1 MFLRYYC
8 ELPEAY
14 EMIEPWLLDAPET
27 WLPGLATSAN
37 RRGELLLTEV
47 GFELGR
53 YRVGKRV
60 EMRFRPPLRTPGRTV
75 LPMTWLA
82 TGPQALFPIFE
93 GELELGALGSRCTQ
107 LVISVNYRPPL
118 GSIGHTVDRFAL
130 HRFAEATI
138 KDFLDRTGE
147 ALRLAAAAVPETA
160 DSVDATVG

>member
-8 ELPEAY
+8 ELPDAY
-14 EMIEPWLLDAPET
+14 ESLEPGLLDAPEA
-27 WLPGLATSAN
+27 WLPGLATRAN
-37 RRGELLLTEV
+37 RRGELLLADV
-47 GFELGR
+47 GFELGG

-60 EMRFRPPLRTPGRTV
+60 QMRFGAPLRGPGRTV

-82 TGPQALFPIFE
+82 TGPQSLFPVFD
-93 GELELGALGSRCTQ
+93 GELELGAMGTRCTQ

-118 GSIGHTVDRFAL
+118 GPVGHTVDRFAL

-147 ALRLAAAAVPETA
+147 ALREAAAAAQRSGAPP
-160 DSVDATVG
+160 

>member
-14 EMIEPWLLDAPET
+14 DMIEPRLLDAPES
-27 WLPGLATSAN
+27 WLPGLATNAN

-47 GFELGR
+47 GFDLGR

-75 LPMTWLA
+75 RPMTWLV
-82 TGPQALFPIFE
+82 TGPQALFPVFE
-93 GELELGALGSRCTQ
+93 GELEVAALGSQCTQ
-107 LVISVNYRPPL
+107 LVINVNYRPPL
-118 GSIGHTVDRFAL
+118 GAVGHTVDRFAL

-138 KDFLDRTGE
+138 KDFLDRTGD
-147 ALRLAAAAVPETA
+147 ALRLAACGARGTQAVP
-160 DSVDATVG
+160 G